1 MSKNTTI
8 SIRIDSETKVQSQK
22 VLKQLHM
29 TMSEAVAVF
38 LKQVALQRGIPFEI
52 RIPTELTARTLEKS
66 EKGEEIKSF
75 DSVDALFEDLNE

>member
-8 SIRIDSETKVQSQK
+8 SVRIDSETKLQSQK

-38 LKQVALQRGIPFEI
+38 LRQVALQRGIPFEI
-52 RIPTELTARTLEKS
+52 KIPSKLTAETLEKS
-66 EKGEEIKSF
+66 QKGEDVKSF

>member
-29 TMSEAVAVF
+29 TMSEAVVVF
-38 LKQVALQRGIPFEI
+38 LRQVALQRGIPFEI
-52 RIPTELTARTLEKS
+52 KIPTELTARTMEKS
-66 EKGEEIKSF
+66 QKGEDVKSF
-75 DSVDALFEDLNE
+75 DSVDALFEDMDE

>member
-52 RIPTELTARTLEKS
+52 KIPTELTARTLEKS
-66 EKGEEIKSF
+66 QKGEDVKSF

>member
-8 SIRIDSETKVQSQK
+8 SVRIDSETKVQSQK

-52 RIPTELTARTLEKS
+52 RIPTELTAKTLEKS
-66 EKGEEIKSF
+66 EKGEDVKSF

>member
-1 MSKNTTI
+1 MGKNTTI

-52 RIPTELTARTLEKS
+52 KIPTELTARTLEKS
-66 EKGEEIKSF
+66 QKGEDVKSF

>member
-52 RIPTELTARTLEKS
+52 RIPTELTARSLEKS
-66 EKGEEIKSF
+66 EKGADVKSF
-75 DSVDALFEDLNE
+75 DSVDALFEDLNK

>member
-38 LKQVALQRGIPFEI
+38 LRQVALQRGIPFEI
-52 RIPTELTARTLEKS
+52 RIPTELTAKTLEKS
-66 EKGEEIKSF
+66 EKGEDVKSF

>member
-38 LKQVALQRGIPFEI
+38 LRQVALQRGIPFEI

-66 EKGEEIKSF
+66 EKGEEVKSF
-75 DSVDALFEDLNE
+75 DSVDALFEDLDE

>member
-66 EKGEEIKSF
+66 EKGEEVKSF

>member
-52 RIPTELTARTLEKS
+52 KLPTELTARTLEKS
-66 EKGEEIKSF
+66 EKGEDVKSF

>member
-1 MSKNTTI
+1 MGKNTTI

-52 RIPTELTARTLEKS
+52 KIPTELTARTLEKS
-66 EKGEEIKSF
+66 QKGEDVKSF
-75 DSVDALFEDLNE
+75 DSVDALLEDQS

>member
-29 TMSEAVAVF
+29 TMSEALAVF
-38 LKQVALQRGIPFEI
+38 PRQVALQRGIPFEI
-52 RIPTELTARTLEKS
+52 RIPTELTARALEKS
-66 EKGEEIKSF
+66 EKGADVKSF
-75 DSVDALFEDLNE
+75 DSVDALFKDMDE

>member
-38 LKQVALQRGIPFEI
+38 LRQVALQRGIPFEI
-52 RIPTELTARTLEKS
+52 KIPTELTARTLEKS
-66 EKGEEIKSF
+66 EKGEEVKSF
-75 DSVDALFEDLNE
+75 DSVDALFGDLNE

>member
-8 SIRIDSETKVQSQK
+8 SVRIDSETKVQSQK

-38 LKQVALQRGIPFEI
+38 LRQVALQRGIPFEI

-66 EKGEEIKSF
+66 EKGEDVKSF